1 MKEIK
6 RFGLIGR
13 NIDYSFSR
21 SYFTHKF
28 NSSKKLSYCEYI
40 NFDIQ
45 SINKV
50 KVVFNQKNLFGL
62 NVTIPYKQDIINY
75 LDEVDNLANE
85 IGAVNTICF
94 ENQKKIGYNTD
105 IVGFKKTLELNSLDN
120 FDSVIILG
128 SGGASKT
135 VEYFCKK
142 NNVSYK
148 IVSRD
153 KKKNYLSYDEI
164 NKDILSNTVL
174 IVNCT
179 PVGTYPNI
187 DSSPNLPYNLIN
199 DKSIFF
205 DLVYNPEE
213 TLFIKKGKK
222 IGCRTINGYQML
234 KLQAD
239 ESWNLWQKS
248 IK

>member
-6 RFGLIGR
+6 KFGLIGR

-21 SYFTHKF
+21 SYFTDKF
-28 NSSKKLSYCEYI
+28 NSSEKHSNCEYI

-45 SINKV
+45 SINQV
-50 KVVFNQKNLFGL
+50 DFIFSQKNLFGL
-62 NVTIPYKQDIINY
+62 NVTIPYKEDIINY
-75 LDEVDNLANE
+75 LDEVDDLANE

-105 IVGFKKTLELNSLDN
+105 FTGFIKTLEINSLDN
-120 FDSVIILG
+120 FDSVLILG

-135 VEYFCKK
+135 VEYYCKK

-148 IVSRD
+148 VVSRH
-153 KKKNYLSYDEI
+153 KKKNYISYEEI
-164 NKDILSNTVL
+164 NKDLLNNSIL

-179 PVGTYPNI
+179 PVGTFPNVNF
-187 DSSPNLPYNLIN
+187 SPDLPYDLIN
-199 DKSIFF
+199 DSSIFF
-205 DLVYNPEE
+205 DLVYNPKE
-213 TLFIKKGKK
+213 TLFMKKGKR

-234 KLQAD
+234 KFQAD
-239 ESWNLWQKS
+239 ESWNLWQSSK
-248 IK
+248 K

>member
-50 KVVFNQKNLFGL
+50 KVVFNEKNLFGL

-239 ESWNLWQKS
+239 ES
-248 IK
+248 

>member
-50 KVVFNQKNLFGL
+50 KVVFNEKNLFGL

-94 ENQKKIGYNTD
+94 ENQKKNWI
-105 IVGFKKTLELNSLDN
+105 
-120 FDSVIILG
+120 
-128 SGGASKT
+128 
-135 VEYFCKK
+135 
-142 NNVSYK
+142 
-148 IVSRD
+148 
-153 KKKNYLSYDEI
+153 
-164 NKDILSNTVL
+164 
-174 IVNCT
+174 
-179 PVGTYPNI
+179 
-187 DSSPNLPYNLIN
+187 
-199 DKSIFF
+199 
-205 DLVYNPEE
+205 
-213 TLFIKKGKK
+213 
-222 IGCRTINGYQML
+222 
-234 KLQAD
+234 
-239 ESWNLWQKS
+239 
-248 IK
+248 

>member
-1 MKEIK
+1 MK

-50 KVVFNQKNLFGL
+50 KVVFNEKNLFGL

>member
-50 KVVFNQKNLFGL
+50 KVVFNEKNLFGL

-153 KKKNYLSYDEI
+153 KKRI
-164 NKDILSNTVL
+164 I
-174 IVNCT
+174 
-179 PVGTYPNI
+179 YPTM
-187 DSSPNLPYNLIN
+187 
-199 DKSIFF
+199 K
-205 DLVYNPEE
+205 
-213 TLFIKKGKK
+213 
-222 IGCRTINGYQML
+222 
-234 KLQAD
+234 
-239 ESWNLWQKS
+239 
-248 IK
+248 